1 RREEIRVGPDC
12 VEVIPAAGVSPVFR
26 AHPYWVKV
34 VTGKERVLLVSSGK
48 WVEVGS
54 FLAPVERRELAV
66 TLEGLLA
73 ASNGSNR

>member
-1 RREEIRVGPDC
+1 M
-12 VEVIPAAGVSPVFR
+12 FH
-26 AHPYWVKV
+26 AHPYWVRV
-34 VTGKERVLLVSSGK
+34 VAGKERVLLVSSGK

>member
-1 RREEIRVGPDC
+1 M
-12 VEVIPAAGVSPVFR
+12 EVIPAAGVSPVFH
-26 AHPYWVKV
+26 AHPYWVRV